1 MAKYEELCSQILEHI
16 GGKENVK
23 SAVHCMTRLRID
35 YVNKDKIDVE
45 AVKGIKGVLGSQFSA
60 GQYQII
66 IGQQVSNVYPE
77 FCEMA
82 GITAGAAVDEN
93 LDSKEPFD
101 IKKVPSKVLDYLSG
115 SIASMIP
122 IMMGTGFFKLFYTL
136 LGPDMLNVFSNESA
150 VMQSIYLVG
159 NAGFYFMPVFV
170 AYGAAK
176 KLNTN
181 IALALLL
188 GVLLVDPN
196 WTNIVANFAETGFKF
211 YGLFP
216 APLAGY
222 SQTVIPSLLAVW
234 VLKYVYNFIDG
245 VCPTSI
251 KIITVPFLTLVVTVP
266 VMFCL
271 CAPVG
276 NWCGAILTGFF
287 NWIYQ
292 VAGPLAVA
300 LIGAFWMF
308 MVATGMH
315 IAVIQIAI
323 LNIVT
328 LGYDPIILAGSNV
341 ANLALMGMAISYFI
355 KAKGEEKQVA
365 GANAIT
371 LCIGGIS
378 EPTLFAVL
386 LRNKKAM
393 IVEIVSGFIGGLI
406 VGFGKGALYIPASVS
421 NFMCIVG
428 YIAPETSKTIAGI
441 GGCLVAFVIAI
452 VLGLVIGY
460 EDGGQTSLKDYKPKP
475 KKAKAQ

>member
-196 WTNIVANFAETGFKF
+196 WTNIVAHFAETGSL
-211 YGLFP
+211 GWL
-216 APLAGY
+216 LTNGY
-222 SQTVIPSLLAVW
+222 SFPVSCMGIE
-234 VLKYVYNFIDG
+234 
-245 VCPTSI
+245 VCLQLYRWCMSYI
-251 KIITVPFLTLVVTVP
+251 HQDHHSSVPD
-266 VMFCL
+266 
-271 CAPVG
+271 
-276 NWCGAILTGFF
+276 
-287 NWIYQ
+287 
-292 VAGPLAVA
+292 
-300 LIGAFWMF
+300 IGC
-308 MVATGMH
+308 
-315 IAVIQIAI
+315 
-323 LNIVT
+323 
-328 LGYDPIILAGSNV
+328 YGS
-341 ANLALMGMAISYFI
+341 
-355 KAKGEEKQVA
+355 
-365 GANAIT
+365 
-371 LCIGGIS
+371 CH
-378 EPTLFAVL
+378 VL
-386 LRNKKAM
+386 LVR
-393 IVEIVSGFIGGLI
+393 SGW
-406 VGFGKGALYIPASVS
+406 
-421 NFMCIVG
+421 
-428 YIAPETSKTIAGI
+428 
-441 GGCLVAFVIAI
+441 
-452 VLGLVIGY
+452 
-460 EDGGQTSLKDYKPKP
+460 
-475 KKAKAQ
+475 